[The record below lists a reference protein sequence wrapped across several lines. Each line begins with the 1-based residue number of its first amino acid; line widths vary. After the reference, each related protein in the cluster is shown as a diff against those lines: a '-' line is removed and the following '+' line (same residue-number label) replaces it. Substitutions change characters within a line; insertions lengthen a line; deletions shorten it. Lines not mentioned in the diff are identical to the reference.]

1 MGGDIILP
9 GERRDWIEKQI
20 SLCNIIDIDETA
32 QILKVSSMTIRRD
45 LDVLEKQSKLIRVHG
60 GAISIDSLTQES
72 PYTSKESKNN
82 IEKKLIASKA
92 LPLIV
97 NSSTIILDS
106 GTTTIELAKL
116 LKDRQD
122 LTIIT
127 NDIIIAHELLDSTA
141 SVIITGGRLQREV
154 GAIFGK
160 GVQLSLSNVH
170 ADICFLGA
178 HAIDLEQGITAPT
191 FEKAIIKQK
200 MIETAERT
208 YILADN
214 SKFNKRSYSKVCNLS
229 EVKGIVTD
237 DKIQA
242 AIMKEYSKIVK
253 IL

>member
-1 MGGDIILP
+1 M
-9 GERRDWIEKQI
+9 
-20 SLCNIIDIDETA
+20 
-32 QILKVSSMTIRRD
+32 
-45 LDVLEKQSKLIRVHG
+45 
-60 GAISIDSLTQES
+60 
-72 PYTSKESKNN
+72 
-82 IEKKLIASKA
+82 
-92 LPLIV
+92 
-97 NSSTIILDS
+97 
-106 GTTTIELAKL
+106 
-116 LKDRQD
+116 
-122 LTIIT
+122 
-127 NDIIIAHELLDSTA
+127 
-141 SVIITGGRLQREV
+141 
-154 GAIFGK
+154 IFGK

-214 SKFNKRSYSKVCNLS
+214 SKFNKRLYSKVCNLS
-229 EVKGIVTD
+229 EVQGIVTD